1 MRRVKQKK
9 EEENQNIE
17 DKRYQMTE
25 KKEGKVELILCIA
38 CIVDEKKKLG
48 LLEVL

>member
-17 DKRYQMTE
+17 NKRYQMTE
-25 KKEGKVELILCIA
+25 KKGQGR
-38 CIVDEKKKLG
+38 VDTMYS
-48 LLEVL
+48 VYRR